1 MTFIRK
7 HATVTVWAVLLAA
20 LAAGAFTGAR
30 MLSAKATPIAKVTY
44 YTGDFRLQ
52 PPGKEDWKKAV
63 INEGLVSGDKVRT
76 MEQSRGEVAFAD
88 GSIIR
93 IDASSNLDIV
103 ELKKDKGGQ
112 AAQAKVW
119 SGKVWASVNKM
130 SKKTKFELES
140 PTAVAAVRGTVFR
153 MTVSDDKTT
162 KVAVYS
168 GEVKVES
175 SPDFMQNQTKKQG
188 GKAGEIEGPAQI
200 KGPSEVSFE
209 QWVQIVKTHMEITIN
224 PDGTYGIVKFDP
236 ILDAQD
242 EWVKW
247 NQMRDQ
253 LRKQKLGIQSQP
265 APADTTQ
272 K

>member
-1 MTFIRK
+1 MSYLRQHTSPL
-7 HATVTVWAVLLAA
+7 VWVSLALVLAI
-20 LAAGAFTGAR
+20 GAFVGVR
-30 MLSAKATPIAKVTY
+30 VIGAKATPIAKVTF

-52 PPGKEDWKKAV
+52 QPGREEWKKAV
-63 INEGLVSGDKVRT
+63 INEGLVSGDKVKT
-76 MEQSRGEVAFAD
+76 LDESRGEVAFAD

-93 IDASSNLDIV
+93 IDANSNLDIV
-103 ELKKDKGGQ
+103 ELKKEKAGQ
-112 AAQAKVW
+112 AATAKVW
-119 SGKVWASVNKM
+119 SGKVWASVNKA

-153 MTVSDDKTT
+153 MTVADDKTT

-168 GEVKVES
+168 GEVKVE
-175 SPDFMQNQTKKQG
+175 PMPEFYQNQKQKQG
-188 GKAGEIEGPAQI
+188 GKAGEIEGPGQVAPPAQ
-200 KGPSEVSFE
+200 VTFE
-209 QWVQIVKTHMEITIN
+209 QWTQIVKAQMEITIN

-253 LRKQKLGIQSQP
+253 LRKQKLGIKDA

>member
-1 MTFIRK
+1 MAFTNKRI
-7 HATVTVWAVLLAA
+7 TLMVWGALLLA
-20 LAAGAFTGAR
+20 LAAGAFTGVQ
-30 MLSAKATPIAKVTY
+30 LLGAKATPIAKVTY

-52 PPGKEDWKKAV
+52 SPGREDWKKAV
-63 INEGLVSGDKVRT
+63 INEGLASGDKVKT
-76 MEQSRGEVAFAD
+76 LDQSRGEVAFAD

-93 IDASSNLDIV
+93 VDANSNLDIV

-112 AAQAKVW
+112 AASAKVW

-153 MTVSDDKTT
+153 MTVADDKTT

-188 GKAGEIEGPAQI
+188 GKAGEIEGPTQI

-209 QWVQIVKTHMEITIN
+209 QWVQIVKAQMEITIN

-247 NQMRDQ
+247 NEMRDQ
-253 LRKQKLGIQSQP
+253 LRKQKLGIKDA